1 MYLFLKLCYNFFM
14 SYKRL
19 NEYLKSKYG
28 ERVLKICVD
37 GGFTCPNRDGTK
49 GRGGCIYCS
58 QRGSGEHLENLSI
71 KEQVEKGL
79 EKKKNRANKFIVYF
93 QNYTNTYDSIES
105 LKDKYEQALI
115 SDKIVCL
122 AVATR
127 PDCINEDVCK
137 LLASFKKKV
146 DVWVEL
152 GLQTANDGTGRLINR
167 TYDSVDFTNAV
178 KLLNQYALDVIVH
191 IMIGL
196 PGETHADL
204 INTVEFINKHNVQG
218 IKIHST
224 YVVENTGLAEM
235 YQNHKYEPMLLEAY
249 IEEACYVLTH
259 INSSIVVH
267 KISGDAPKDILIAP
281 SWNLHKKWIL
291 NGVEKR
297 LKERSAS
304 Q

>member
-1 MYLFLKLCYNFFM
+1 MDYR
-14 SYKRL
+14 RL

-49 GRGGCIYCS
+49 GIGGCIYCS
-58 QRGSGEHLENLSI
+58 QRGSGDHLEKISI

-79 EKKKNRANKFIVYF
+79 EKKKDRANKFIVYF
-93 QNYTNTYDSIES
+93 QNYTNTYDRIEH
-105 LKDKYEQALI
+105 LKEKYEEALI

-122 AVATR
+122 AIATR
-127 PDCINEDVCK
+127 PDCINQEICE

-152 GLQTANDGTGRLINR
+152 GLQTANDKTGEYINR
-167 TYDSVDFTNAV
+167 CYTLSDFTKAV
-178 KLLNQYALDVIVH
+178 HMLNQYNLDVIAH

-196 PGETHADL
+196 PGETHEDL
-204 INTVEFINKHNVQG
+204 VKTVEFINKQNIQG

-224 YVVENTGLAEM
+224 YVVENTKLAEM
-235 YQNHKYEPMLLEAY
+235 YQNKEYEPISLENY
-249 IEEACYVLTH
+249 IKEACYVLTH
-259 INSSIVVH
+259 INSNIIVH

-281 SWNLHKKWIL
+281 SWNAHKKWIL
-291 NGVEKR
+291 NGIEKR
-297 LKERSAS
+297 LKNYL
-304 Q
+304 

>member
-1 MYLFLKLCYNFFM
+1 MHYP
-14 SYKRL
+14 RL

-49 GRGGCIYCS
+49 GTGGCIYCS
-58 QRGSGEHLENLSI
+58 QRGSGDHLENLSI

-79 EKKKNRANKFIVYF
+79 EKKKDRANKFIVYF
-93 QNYTNTYDSIES
+93 QSYTNTYDRIEN
-105 LKDKYEQALI
+105 LKDKYEQALV
-115 SDKIVCL
+115 SDKIICL

-127 PDCINEDVCK
+127 PDCINQEICE

-152 GLQTANDGTGRLINR
+152 GLQTANDKTGELINR
-167 TYDSVDFTNAV
+167 CYTSNDFTKAV
-178 KLLNQYALDVIVH
+178 RLLNQYELDVIVH

-196 PGETHADL
+196 PRETHEDL
-204 INTVEFINKHNVQG
+204 VKTVEFINQQNIQG

-224 YVVENTGLAEM
+224 YVVENTKLAEM
-235 YQNHKYEPMLLEAY
+235 YQKNEYEPMTLENY

-259 INSSIVVH
+259 IHSNIIVH

-281 SWNLHKKWIL
+281 SWNAHKKWIL
-291 NGVEKR
+291 NGIEKR
-297 LKERSAS
+297 LKGEEKK
-304 Q
+304 

>member
-1 MYLFLKLCYNFFM
+1 MDYR
-14 SYKRL
+14 RL

-49 GRGGCIYCS
+49 GIGGCIYCS
-58 QRGSGEHLENLSI
+58 QRGSGDYLEKISI

-79 EKKKNRANKFIVYF
+79 EKKKDRANKFIVYF
-93 QNYTNTYDSIES
+93 QNYTNTYDRIEH
-105 LKDKYEQALI
+105 LKEKYEEALI

-122 AVATR
+122 AIATR
-127 PDCINEDVCK
+127 PDCINQEICE

-152 GLQTANDGTGRLINR
+152 GLQTANDKTGEHINR
-167 TYDSVDFTNAV
+167 CYTLSDFTKAV
-178 KLLNQYALDVIVH
+178 HMLNQYNLDVIAH

-196 PGETHADL
+196 PGETHEDL
-204 INTVEFINKHNVQG
+204 VKTVEFINKQNIQG

-224 YVVENTGLAEM
+224 YVVENTKLAEL
-235 YQNHKYEPMLLEAY
+235 YQNKEYEPITLENY

-259 INSSIVVH
+259 IRSNIIVH
-267 KISGDAPKDILIAP
+267 KTSGDAPKDILIAP
-281 SWNLHKKWIL
+281 SWNAHKKWIL
-291 NGVEKR
+291 NGIEKR
-297 LKERSAS
+297 LKNYL
-304 Q
+304 